1 MKNILLPIYLVA
13 AALCC
18 GCNGKRE
25 NTTMKPAQKDSIE
38 TAADAPVEQVESL
51 VPPSDSLAREI
62 FWKSGFCNAD
72 TICIGQNAD
81 YFTAKAQSMMKEFV
95 KVDAYRYCEW
105 PEFYS
110 SPFTRWDSD
119 KCQIDSIA
127 VSMHAD
133 TALVE
138 VQLTIKY
145 YRKDEK
151 ATAVFSLLPV
161 DGQWRIDDFGENGL
175 NFQKRT
181 RRILNERRT
190 IFRELGLKDDDR
202 HHGIDAYFELYPD
215 SVTWADAPDEH
226 FLIDASPELASQ
238 IATTGLTE
246 QRCKDLYLAIPG
258 GNKTWSTPS
267 DSFPLYFSPKLA
279 ARLQEAFAIPSNDID
294 GGIGYSDELSEF
306 SGTGWESSMEKV
318 FSVHIHPVREDS
330 ATVNVGVIYW
340 AEEHCIM
347 DFSMQ
352 VVLLDGQWLIS
363 AMQTDSR
370 VTDFISFMRQYLRS
384 EEWEKEVAD
393 YRQHIE
399 QEKDSAKQDSMRM
412 ILQKSLSAVDDYFR
426 KYPD

>member
-1 MKNILLPIYLVA
+1 MKNNLLPICLVA
-13 AALCC
+13 AATIASCTT
-18 GCNGKRE
+18 GK
-25 NTTMKPAQKDSIE
+25 KSAPIL
-38 TAADAPVEQVESL
+38 ADAPVEQVESL

-62 FWKSGFCNAD
+62 FWKSSFCNAD

-119 KCQIDSIA
+119 KCQIDSIS

-181 RRILNERRT
+181 RRILNERRI
-190 IFRELGLKDDDR
+190 IFRELGLKDDDK

-215 SVTWADAPDEH
+215 SVTWADAPDEL
-226 FLIDASPELASQ
+226 FTIDASPELAQQ

-246 QRCKDLYLAIPG
+246 QRCKDLFMAIPG

-279 ARLQEAFAIPSNDID
+279 ARLQEAFEIPAEEMD
-294 GGIGYSDELSEF
+294 GGIGYLDGLCDF
-306 SGTGWESSMEKV
+306 DGTGWQSSVEKV

-330 ATVNVGVIYW
+330 VSVNVGVIYW
-340 AEEHCIM
+340 NEGHNIM

-352 VVLLDGQWLIS
+352 LVLLDGQWLIS

-370 VTDFISFMRQYLRS
+370 VTDFISFMRQYLHS
-384 EEWEKEVAD
+384 EKWEKEVAD
-393 YRQHIE
+393 YSQEIE
-399 QEKDSAKQDSMRM
+399 QEPDSAKQDSMLIM
-412 ILQKSLSAVDDYFR
+412 LQAYIKRVDEYFR

>member
-1 MKNILLPIYLVA
+1 MKNILLPICLVA
-13 AALCC
+13 AATIASCTT
-18 GCNGKRE
+18 GK
-25 NTTMKPAQKDSIE
+25 KSAPIL
-38 TAADAPVEQVESL
+38 ADAPVEQVESL

-95 KVDAYRYCEW
+95 KVDAYRYCEEW

-110 SPFTRWDSD
+110 SPFTRWYSY
-119 KCQIDSIA
+119 KYQIDSIA

-151 ATAVFSLLPV
+151 ATAVFSLLPE
-161 DGQWRIDDFGENGL
+161 GGRWRIDDFGENGL

-181 RRILNERRT
+181 RWILKERRT

-226 FLIDASPELASQ
+226 FTIDASPELANQ

-258 GNKTWSTPS
+258 GCNGSIPS
-267 DSFPLYFSPKLA
+267 DSFPLYFAPKLA
-279 ARLQEAFAIPSNDID
+279 SLLQEAFAMPTGEID
-294 GGIGYSDELSEF
+294 GIGYSDELSEF
-306 SGTGWESSMEKV
+306 SGIGWESSVEKV

-352 VVLLDGQWLIS
+352 LVLLDGQWLIS

-384 EEWEKEVAD
+384 EEWKKEVAD
-393 YRQHIE
+393 YRQDIE
-399 QEKDSAKQDSMRM
+399 QETDSAKQDSMRM
-412 ILQKSLSAVDDYFR
+412 ILQKSINAVDDYFR

>member
-1 MKNILLPIYLVA
+1 MNKNLTVICLSLAAIVASCGTGKKSDPIV
-13 AALCC
+13 
-18 GCNGKRE
+18 
-25 NTTMKPAQKDSIE
+25 
-38 TAADAPVEQVESL
+38 ADAPVEQIESL

-62 FWKSGFCNAD
+62 FWKSSFCNAD

-95 KVDAYRYCEW
+95 KADAYRYCEW

-119 KCQIDSIA
+119 KYQIDSIS

-145 YRKDEK
+145 YRKDKK

-161 DGQWRIDDFGENGL
+161 GGQWRIDDFGENGL

-181 RRILNERRT
+181 RWILNERRT
-190 IFRELGLKDDDR
+190 IFRELGLKDDDK

-215 SVTWADAPDEH
+215 SVTWADAPDEL
-226 FLIDASPELASQ
+226 FTIDASPELASQ

-246 QRCKDLYLAIPG
+246 QRCKDLFMAIPG

-267 DSFPLYFSPKLA
+267 DSFPLYFAPKLA
-279 ARLQEAFAIPSNDID
+279 SLLQEAFAIPSNDID
-294 GGIGYSDELSEF
+294 GGIGYSDGLCDF
-306 SGTGWESSMEKV
+306 DGTGWQSSVEKV

-330 ATVNVGVIYW
+330 ASVNVGVIYW
-340 AEEHCIM
+340 NEEHAIM

-352 VVLLDGQWLIS
+352 LVLLDGQWLIS
-363 AMQTDSR
+363 AMQTDSV
-370 VTDFISFMRQYLRS
+370 VTHYISEIRQYLLRS
-384 EEWEKEVAD
+384 EEWKKEYAD
-393 YRQHIE
+393 YLQYIE
-399 QEKDSAKQDSMRM
+399 REPDSAKQDSMRTM
-412 ILQKSLSAVDDYFR
+412 LQAYIKRVDEYFR